1 MDWTLPPVSVDVCKG
16 LLQKLQI
23 VKWEREIWALLTLNC
38 TADGRRSLTLGVKHV
53 QLCRPSAFRAGSWH
67 HLQRP
72 AACEE
77 EHDIWIIV
85 KGLSDLERS
94 SEMSSVA
101 GIPAPAD
108 NELLRVSAGY
118 VISVWALIDFDVAMN
133 HEALIDFDVAVDIVA
148 QGSYVY
154 CCRVCVRTSK
164 GTNTKHLSLHSL
176 VIWLPTR
183 SIKPWKRSPVI
194 KELKWLC
201 SIIK

>member
-1 MDWTLPPVSVDVCKG
+1 MR

-72 AACEE
+72 AACEK

-108 NELLRVSAGY
+108 NKLL
-118 VISVWALIDFDVAMN
+118 SVFSRL
-133 HEALIDFDVAVDIVA
+133 
-148 QGSYVY
+148 
-154 CCRVCVRTSK
+154 R
-164 GTNTKHLSLHSL
+164 HLSLGAYWFWCCYEPWGAYWFWCGCGHCGPGIICL
-176 VIWLPTR
+176 LLPC
-183 SIKPWKRSPVI
+183 
-194 KELKWLC
+194 LC
-201 SIIK
+201 KNKQRHKYKAPQSS